1 MKLRQDVVDLLRAGL
16 SDRAIARQ
24 LHVDATKVVAATR
37 AALGLPRTPSGP
49 RPQTLEEA
57 FRARTEEVP
66 GGHLRWTGCVSGGT
80 PQVRHDGKL
89 HTAHRIAF
97 TIRTGRAPVGNA
109 LPACDMEGCV
119 APAHVDDRLGREA
132 LSTAY
137 TAIFGGAA

>member
-16 SDRAIARQ
+16 SDRVIARE
-24 LHVDATKVVAATR
+24 LHVDAKVVGAAR

-49 RPQTLEEA
+49 RPQTLEEL

-80 PQVRHDGKL
+80 AQVRHDGRL

-119 APAHVDDRLGREA
+119 APAHVDDRLGRES

-137 TAIFGGAA
+137 DAIFGGVA